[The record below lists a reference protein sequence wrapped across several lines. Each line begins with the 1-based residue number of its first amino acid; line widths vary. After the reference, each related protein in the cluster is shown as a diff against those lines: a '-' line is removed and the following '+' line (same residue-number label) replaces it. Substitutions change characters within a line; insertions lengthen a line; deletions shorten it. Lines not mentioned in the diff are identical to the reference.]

1 MKSLVMAALM
11 ASTVVLVASCQSM
24 KTKAPPPVLEKPVVL
39 KECTEPRP
47 EICTTEYF
55 PVCASRDTGVRCV
68 TTPCPST
75 ENKTYS
81 TACTA
86 CVDPKVHGY
95 VMGACEKLN

>member
-1 MKSLVMAALM
+1 MTALM
-11 ASTVVLVASCQSM
+11 ASTAILIASCQSIK
-24 KTKAPPPVLEKPVVL
+24 KTLPPALNKPAVL

-68 TTPCPST
+68 TTPCPSI

-86 CVDPKVHGY
+86 CADLKVHGY